1 MTRTVDL
8 HHHAIPDFY
17 WEASNEDGNAAG
29 GITPPRWSLEGAIA
43 YLDEARIDA
52 AVPSIS
58 TPGVHFGDD
67 AAARTLARKV
77 NEYLADLRRDRP
89 DRFGAFA
96 TLPLPDIEGSL
107 NEIAHAIEV
116 LELDGVALLT
126 NADGSYLGDARFD
139 PIFAELQR
147 RAAVVFVHPTA
158 SPDAIAHTLD
168 LPDSLLDYPVDTSR
182 AIAKLHYSNT
192 FARTPDVKYLFAHA
206 GGTIPF
212 VASRFAIVD
221 EMDVIPGA
229 QERGAF
235 GDALPRLYWDTAS
248 AFSDPVLHMLRSV
261 TGIGNVVFGTD
272 YPYPRDAISI
282 AGLRQLQH
290 TAELDESERRG
301 VLGGSAARLIPRL
314 AGGSES
320 LSPVGRAHAIFAAF
334 DAKDIAGLAAMMTDD
349 VRLQLGNAD
358 PVEGK
363 SAFVEALQTFFA
375 SVARFRHVV
384 TNVWSDRDAL
394 IAELEV
400 HYTRLDGAELTLPV
414 CNVFRLRDGSVADYR
429 VYMDIAPVYA

>member
-1 MTRTVDL
+1 MSRTIDL

-43 YLDEARIDA
+43 YLDEAHIDA

-67 AAARTLARKV
+67 AAARSLASKV
-77 NEYLADLRRDRP
+77 NEYLAEIKRDRP

-96 TLPLPDIEGSL
+96 ILPLPDIEGSL
-107 NEIAHAIEV
+107 EQIAYALDV
-116 LELDGVALLT
+116 LELDGVSMLT
-126 NADGSYLGDARFD
+126 NAGGSYLGDARFD
-139 PIFAELQR
+139 PVFEELQQ

-158 SPDAIAHTLD
+158 SPDPIAHTLD

-192 FARTPDVKYLFAHA
+192 FARTPDVRYVFSHA

-212 VASRFAIVD
+212 VASRFSIVD
-221 EMDVIPGA
+221 DMDVIPGA

-235 GDALPRLYWDTAS
+235 ADALPRLYWDTAS

-261 TGIGNVVFGTD
+261 TGLGTVVFGTD

-282 AGLRQLQH
+282 AGLRQLRH
-290 TAELDESERRG
+290 TSELDDGERRG
-301 VLGGSAARLIPRL
+301 VLGDTAARLIPRL
-314 AGGSES
+314 AES
-320 LSPVGRAHAIFAAF
+320 
-334 DAKDIAGLAAMMTDD
+334 
-349 VRLQLGNAD
+349 
-358 PVEGK
+358 
-363 SAFVEALQTFFA
+363 
-375 SVARFRHVV
+375 
-384 TNVWSDRDAL
+384 AL
-394 IAELEV
+394 IA
-400 HYTRLDGAELTLPV
+400 
-414 CNVFRLRDGSVADYR
+414 
-429 VYMDIAPVYA
+429 